1 MSGWGIAP
9 TASEIEKIKAES
21 ADYLNGLN
29 SCGVIDWD
37 TYNAAF
43 DFYMNLLDK
52 AYKQGKK
59 DMKDAQS
66 KCLIGKWKT
75 HKDGSGTCTVCH
87 FTQKAVWDMDR
98 WQEYCGHCGAKM
110 EGIE

>member
-21 ADYLNGLN
+21 DDYLHGLN
-29 SCGVIDWD
+29 SCGVIDWG
-37 TYNAAF
+37 TYNTAF

-59 DMKDAQS
+59 EAEDVLMEQYMYGQDM
-66 KCLIGKWKT
+66 GNPE
-75 HKDGSGTCTVCH
+75 DGSL
-87 FTQKAVWDMDR
+87 
-98 WQEYCGHCGAKM
+98 
-110 EGIE
+110 